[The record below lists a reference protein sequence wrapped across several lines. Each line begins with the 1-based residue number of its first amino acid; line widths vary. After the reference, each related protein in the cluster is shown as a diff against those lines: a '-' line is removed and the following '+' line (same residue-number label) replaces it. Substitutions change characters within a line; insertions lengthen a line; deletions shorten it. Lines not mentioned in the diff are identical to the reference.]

1 MIERIHPQ
9 GRPFALGGAAMAA
22 VLAALGFKR
31 AAQGAA
37 LAGLAAAYFFRDPE
51 RHAPWPHAAVVSPA
65 DGKVVLMRQEPEPLW
80 VGGDAWR
87 IGIFMSVFDV
97 HINRAPLSARV
108 VRIRHQPGEFI
119 PAQRDDALARNER
132 RFYCLERED
141 GARALVVQ
149 VAGWLA
155 RRTVPFVQAG
165 EVVERGQ
172 RLGLI
177 RFGSRVEVFLPAAA
191 QPLVARGHRVR
202 AGETPIAWWE

>member
-1 MIERIHPQ
+1 MISRIHPE
-9 GRPFALGGAAMAA
+9 GRPLALGGALAAA

-37 LAGLAAAYFFRDPE
+37 LAGLAAAYFFRDPD
-51 RHAPWPHAAVVSPA
+51 RQPPWPQAAVVSPA
-65 DGKVVLMRQEPEPLW
+65 DGQVVLVRQEPEPLW

-97 HINRAPLSARV
+97 HINRAPLAARV
-108 VRIRHQPGEFI
+108 VRIRHQPGEFL
-119 PAQRDDALARNER
+119 PAHRDDALARNER

-149 VAGWLA
+149 VAGLVA
-155 RRTVPFVQAG
+155 RRTVPFVRPG
-165 EVVERGQ
+165 EVVDRGQ

-177 RFGSRVEVFLPAAA
+177 RFGSRVEVFLPAVAR
-191 QPLVARGHRVR
+191 PLVAQGHRVR